1 MLKFNPNHVSRGRF
15 DFGGGG
21 DESSGPTTSPKW
33 PTTYNPR
40 LNVDKATQHATD
52 HVVPPAEH
60 PFGIGKCAQ
69 HVREALRA
77 GGINIPAAGVIAKD
91 YGPVLEK
98 YGFKP
103 LDPTPAANYSPM
115 RGDIVVIQKTTKN
128 ENGHIAI
135 YNGNNWV
142 SDFKQQGFWPSS
154 SYRSE
159 NPPYKIYR

>member
-1 MLKFNPNHVSRGRF
+1 
-15 DFGGGG
+15 
-21 DESSGPTTSPKW
+21 
-33 PTTYNPR
+33 
-40 LNVDKATQHATD
+40 
-52 HVVPPAEH
+52 
-60 PFGIGKCAQ
+60 
-69 HVREALRA
+69 
-77 GGINIPAAGVIAKD
+77 
-91 YGPVLEK
+91 
-98 YGFKP
+98 
-103 LDPTPAANYSPM
+103 M